1 MYLKNIKIY
10 IIMDS
15 ILENFDYET
24 DSDTEAEAS
33 NEFEFLDIILPK
45 GILGI
50 ILEKTD
56 DDEYIVSSF
65 RQHSTVSHILQSG
78 DLLHSMNGERLI
90 DTCTQNIINLFKNN
104 DQNER
109 HLIIKRFKI
118 TPIIHGY
125 IETA

>member
-1 MYLKNIKIY
+1 MN
-10 IIMDS
+10 S
-15 ILENFDYET
+15 ILENFDFET
-24 DSDTEAEAS
+24 DSDTESEAS
-33 NEFEFLDIILPK
+33 NEFEFLDITLPK

-56 DDEYIVSSF
+56 EDEYIVSSF
-65 RQHSTVSHILQSG
+65 REHSTVSHILQSG
-78 DLLHSMNGERLI
+78 DLLHSMNGKRLI

-125 IETA
+125 IKTA